1 VFQNGFALLRERLPG
16 FGHLEQLF
24 AKMWKR
30 GAGGEPPALGRVLP
44 VIVDFQHVTSHY
56 SHYVGSAGT
65 SLISDVPGPGIRK
78 AVCV

>member
-16 FGHLEQLF
+16 FGHLEQLV

-44 VIVDFQHVTSHY
+44 VIVDFQHVTHTMSR
-56 SHYVGSAGT
+56 SAGT
-65 SLISDVPGPGIRK
+65 SLIGDVTGPRIRK
-78 AVCV
+78 DVCV